1 MRKPD
6 VVHKLYRAFSG
17 LLTDELGCSRM
28 NVCGGG
34 GGGGGVKRPP
44 SFTKICH
51 TYPSIIKLWLS

>member
-28 NVCGGG
+28 NVCVGGG
-34 GGGGGVKRPP
+34 GGGGWGGGVGGGGGGEGCEKA
-44 SFTKICH
+44 SFFH
-51 TYPSIIKLWLS
+51 